1 LLNLLQ
7 SSVCC
12 VNKQIW
18 YTDFITFFKYK
29 KEDLQEKFPQK
40 HHYDVFSKSKWNLV
54 FHLTLLI
61 LLILLILYLNKPN
74 EPVDL
79 PYSSFCTSQPELICI
94 SPALVYNIPVP
105 PAASHSFIFFF
116 KSSMRTYSFP
126 WQKFIFSAR

>member
-54 FHLTLLI
+54 FHLTNVRNMNFI
-61 LLILLILYLNKPN
+61 
-74 EPVDL
+74 
-79 PYSSFCTSQPELICI
+79 TGR
-94 SPALVYNIPVP
+94 P
-105 PAASHSFIFFF
+105 PID
-116 KSSMRTYSFP
+116 
-126 WQKFIFSAR
+126 